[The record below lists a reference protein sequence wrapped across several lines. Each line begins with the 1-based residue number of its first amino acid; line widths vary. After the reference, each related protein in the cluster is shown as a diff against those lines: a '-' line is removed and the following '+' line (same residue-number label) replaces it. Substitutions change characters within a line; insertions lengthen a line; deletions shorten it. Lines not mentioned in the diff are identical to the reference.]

1 MDEETNGTI
10 ILPGIQ
16 VVKSDSNKGF
26 LSYGELYS
34 NETNAYNETWEHV
47 LYRIQIN
54 CEQKCQEKDCH
65 SITYNPVV
73 LRTSPND
80 EQLIVLTIPS
90 TPTISASSQSALS
103 LVQFLTDFGSAL
115 GFWLGISAFGLF
127 DHFKKIFNSVL
138 NAKQMTLKKVQN
150 IAAKGHLKKRRLS
163 YMRRRLQLL
172 RKRRTDV
179 IKVIAQSEWH
189 GLHNRSMKE
198 PERNFKE
205 RMSSVTSL

>member
-1 MDEETNGTI
+1 MQSMDEETNGTI

-65 SITYNPVV
+65 SITYNAIVW
-73 LRTSPND
+73 RISPDN
-80 EQLIVLTIPS
+80 EQQIVLTIPS
-90 TPTISASSQSALS
+90 TPTISATSQSALS

-138 NAKQMTLKKVQN
+138 NAKQMTHNKVQKMEVSEGETTVIHEKSIETFN
-150 IAAKGHLKKRRLS
+150 DQALRCYFSIRVAWIAYS
-163 YMRRRLQLL
+163 VYEET
-172 RKRRTDV
+172 RT
-179 IKVIAQSEWH
+179 
-189 GLHNRSMKE
+189 
-198 PERNFKE
+198 
-205 RMSSVTSL
+205 